1 MIRSSVPFVR
11 AYPLLRTRYTAA
23 LHTSAVWRME
33 KSAVVSN
40 WNPFA
45 KKQQEEQKPDQQ
57 LQNAVDKVDLNF
69 NVEYQDKEDIPSW
82 KSKVLMNDAEEV
94 EKTLKEIVQKHVK
107 DINESSWSEISLA
120 DTTLKFNIIKD
131 AIVET
136 GKDVP
141 SAELN
146 NITTVLDAL
155 AFFSRKAVSVDDKRG
170 AVQRFFEEDIEEVPS
185 NLAFKKLEKHAA
197 QA

>member
-33 KSAVVSN
+33 KSVAVNN

-82 KSKVLMNDAEEV
+82 KSKVLMNDTAEV

-107 DINESSWSEISLA
+107 DINESSWSKISLA

-136 GKDVP
+136 GKDIP

-146 NITTVLDAL
+146 NIATVSDAL
-155 AFFSRKAVSVDDKRG
+155 AFFSRKAVSLEDKRG
-170 AVQRFFEEDIEEVPS
+170 AVQRFFEEDLEEVPR
-185 NLAFKKLEKHAA
+185 NLAFKKLEKHEV